1 MRSSLLLA
9 AVAGM
14 MASTPATAFAKPR
27 SNPQPRRLYTSAD
40 DDRKSMADLA
50 KTTCTFATP
59 AAIRCASKEASMALS
74 RPIGWLRDQRG
85 DAVGLATA
93 DPLFQ
98 GGETKPTGYVA
109 TYSPVF
115 TAEQVQQEIKE
126 ASMALSDRDCR
137 HGRQIGECADCA
149 LDHMEMAA
157 DAEARSVDELTA
169 LRKQDTELIRQMLDA
184 LDGAIAITM
193 GKIDLRNAAIAAA
206 RERLESKP

>member
-1 MRSSLLLA
+1 
-9 AVAGM
+9 
-14 MASTPATAFAKPR
+14 
-27 SNPQPRRLYTSAD
+27 
-40 DDRKSMADLA
+40 
-50 KTTCTFATP
+50 
-59 AAIRCASKEASMALS
+59 MALS

-115 TAEQVQQEIKE
+115 TAEQVQQESKE
-126 ASMALSDRDCR
+126 TSMARSRDCR
-137 HGRQIGECADCA
+137 HGRQIGKCADCD

-157 DAEARSVDELTA
+157 DAEARRVDELTA
-169 LRKQDTELIRQMLDA
+169 LRKQDTELIRQLVEA

-206 RERLESKP
+206 RERLGGQHGTE